1 MLKSGFR
8 KVATALL
15 IASLLMT
22 SVASLASAAPMEA
35 TQLLEAKTVTGTLPG
50 GQFAKVWLGLRVE
63 VPGQNVRLVA
73 EWDRGNPG
81 GSGVGFFV
89 LNEQNLAAVVG
100 GSQLRSNNMATATAV
115 SGSDNQMDARF
126 QGGSSSY
133 TVVVFNDSGA
143 DANFTL
149 TAENAVLIDDSNQ
162 VRDPNAPAATE
173 TETAETPAE
182 TPAEEAAPAADEAA
196 EEAAPEQTMAS
207 TTTVTT
213 TVTTTTTAPVE
224 EPAAAPAPAA
234 AAESTATV
242 AAVAPGVVRA
252 ETMQGELLEQDAQ
265 HYLGLEPSARDA
277 TITLRLTFDPQDSQE
292 LSRRLNFWV
301 LDEQGFRAYVGGNSR
316 LSSLAIGAG
325 SSTVDTAPN
334 ERIGQFT
341 AAGMGTY
348 TVIVYNS
355 SNVPATYTLTATNA
369 FLVDDSGQTLTAQQ
383 STTGTVAGTV
393 ASTDTVPAPAAAADV
408 TATTA
413 TTGTATAATATTRQG
428 EPGGTYT
435 VQAGDSL
442 SLIARDIYGNLNL
455 YQAICT
461 YNGLANC
468 DTIEV
473 GDVLRLPTQ
482 AQIDAGISAAPAAA
496 AAAPVA
502 ATTAATDTTDTTDA
516 ADTTAAAPAAGTAVT
531 STTGVTTTQATTPTT
546 GAATAPAATD
556 DIVDTLIARGNFRN
570 LVAALDAAGLVDT
583 LRGAGPYT
591 IFAPTDAA
599 FAALPAGAVQQL
611 MADPTGQLTDI
622 LQFHVTRGELGADQ
636 LSAGLEVQTL
646 QGASA
651 EIQEP
656 ATGDLRINGATIS
669 TTDIVAGNG
678 VIHVIDAVI
687 LPPTN

>member
-1 MLKSGFR
+1 MFKSRFQ
-8 KVATALL
+8 KLAAALL
-15 IASLLMT
+15 IASLVVT
-22 SVASLASAAPMEA
+22 SVAGLVSAAPAEA

-50 GQFAKVWLGLRVE
+50 GQFAKVWLGLRTE
-63 VPGQNVRLVA
+63 VPGQVVRLVA
-73 EWDRGNPG
+73 EWDRSNPEGN
-81 GSGVGFFV
+81 GVGFYV

-100 GSQLRSNNMATATAV
+100 GSQLRTNNMAAATAL
-115 SGSDNQMDARF
+115 SGSDNQMEVRF
-126 QGGSSSY
+126 QGGSEPY

-143 DANFTL
+143 DARFTL
-149 TAENAVLIDDSNQ
+149 TAENAVLSDDGNQ
-162 VRDPNAPAATE
+162 VTDPNAPAA
-173 TETAETPAE
+173 AETPADE
-182 TPAEEAAPAADEAA
+182 TADTPAEEAAPVA
-196 EEAAPEQTMAS
+196 EEAAPAETVTS
-207 TTTVTT
+207 TETVTT
-213 TVTTTTTAPVE
+213 TMTTTTTAPAA
-224 EPAAAPAPAA
+224 EPVAPAA
-234 AAESTATV
+234 TAESTVTMV
-242 AAVAPGVVRA
+242 AGTPGVVRA
-252 ETMQGELLEQDAQ
+252 ESVQGELLEQDSQ

-325 SSTVDTAPN
+325 SSTVETAPN
-334 ERIGQFT
+334 ERVGQVT
-341 AAGMGTY
+341 VAGMGTY

-369 FLVDDSGQTLTAQQ
+369 LLVDDSGQTLTAQRAM
-383 STTGTVAGTV
+383 TGTV
-393 ASTDTVPAPAAAADV
+393 ASTATVAAPAAAAAV
-408 TATTA
+408 TATAA
-413 TTGTATAATATTRQG
+413 TTGTAATTTTGRQG

-455 YQAICT
+455 YQAICD

-482 AQIDAGISAAPAAA
+482 AQIDAGVSAAPAAAPAA

-502 ATTAATDTTDTTDA
+502 ATTAATDTTDTAEAT
-516 ADTTAAAPAAGTAVT
+516 APAAGTAVT
-531 STTGVTTTQATTPTT
+531 STTGVTSTTATTPTT
-546 GAATAPAATD
+546 GAATAPAAAD

-570 LVAALDAAGLVDT
+570 LVAALDAAGMVDT

-591 IFAPTDAA
+591 LFAPTDAA

-611 MADPTGQLTDI
+611 MADPGGQLTDI
-622 LQFHVTRGELGADQ
+622 LQFHVTRGELDTAQ
-636 LSAGLEVQTL
+636 LTPGMEVQTL
-646 QGASA
+646 EGASA
-651 EIQEP
+651 EIQEGT
-656 ATGDLRINGATIS
+656 AGDLRINGAAIS
-669 TTDIVAGNG
+669 VTDIVASNG

-687 LPPTN
+687 LPPN